1 LYNPAVTLP
10 LLWVSL
16 AFLSGI
22 VLNRFLRAPLAI
34 WLIIMLIPIIDAM
47 VLRRRFARLAS
58 LNVGLIAAVCIA
70 LLLGAM
76 RYQQTIHKI
85 TPADVSWYNDRK
97 YDVLITGTVT
107 DPPDYRDAYTN
118 LRLNVKQIDN
128 GKNIFNVS
136 GLLLAHVPINQTYE
150 YGDEIRLRGQ
160 LQTPPQDEDF
170 SYQDYLARQG
180 ILSYMPTSEATL
192 LPGNEGNPISRAIYS
207 FKDKAVDNIYR
218 LFPDPEASV
227 LASMLLGVNG
237 GLSDPIQQAFRDT
250 GTAYV
255 IAVSGFKISILAG
268 VFVTLFS
275 RIFGARRGWIFAVL
289 GIAFYTFLV
298 GANDAAVRAALMV
311 TLALFAEQ
319 IGRRTQG
326 LNTLAFVAA
335 LMALWNPL
343 VLWDAGFQISFFA
356 TLGLVLYMEPL
367 QRTTEKLLAR
377 YFPQWNAQQVIK
389 YVLYYFLLTLAV
401 QLTTIPIMAY
411 QFKQIP
417 FIALIANPSI
427 TPVQPIVMMLGGLAI
442 ILRLIFFP
450 LGQLA
455 AWIAWPLT
463 AYTIR
468 MVELFDRVPHGTIPL
483 GNFSPAFV
491 VLFFAALLPLT
502 FAGSRIKEFIAS
514 LYRRFKNLSAI
525 TILTAL
531 LICAILSWRV
541 VANTSDGKLHI
552 TFLDVGSADAVLI
565 QTPSGRHILINGGPS
580 ASSLSDALGE
590 RISLL
595 NRNLDWL
602 IIASTN
608 ENEVASLPRVLL
620 RYQPAN
626 VLWSGNSQASFS
638 SRQLTGWLAQQL
650 IPATAAKVGQT
661 LDLGSGVTLKVLDV
675 TPLGSTLLIEWNG
688 FSALLPIGENFD
700 TLDYLQN
707 GKTLGPV
714 TVLLLS
720 QSGYAPLTPHEW
732 IQNLNPQLVV
742 ISVAAGDQNGLPDQ
756 DTLDALTGY
765 SLLRTDRNGWIEVTT
780 DSRQMW
786 TATQK

>member
-1 LYNPAVTLP
+1 MSLP

-22 VLNRFLRAPLAI
+22 VLNRFLRAPLAV
-34 WLIIMLIPIIDAM
+34 WLIITLTPIIAALI
-47 VLRRRFARLAS
+47 LRRRFVRLAS
-58 LNVGLIAAVCIA
+58 LNVGLTAGVCIA
-70 LLLGAM
+70 VLLGAM

-97 YDVLITGTVT
+97 YDVLVTGSLT
-107 DPPDYRDAYTN
+107 DPADYRDAYTN

-128 GKNIFNVS
+128 GNKLFNVN

-192 LPGNEGNPISRAIYS
+192 LPGNDGNPISRAIYS

-237 GLSDPIQQAFRDT
+237 GLSGPIQQAFRDT

-275 RIFGARRGWIFAVL
+275 RIFGVRRGAVFAVL
-289 GIAFYTFLV
+289 GIVFYTFLV

-311 TLALFAEQ
+311 TFALFAEQ

-356 TLGLVLYMEPL
+356 TLGLILYMEPL
-367 QRTTEKLLAR
+367 QRTIENLLAR
-377 YFPQWNAQQVIK
+377 YFPQWNAQQVIA

-417 FIALIANPSI
+417 LIALIANPSI
-427 TPVQPIVMMLGGLAI
+427 TPAQPLVMMLGGLAI
-442 ILRLIFFP
+442 VLSFIVFS
-450 LGQLA
+450 LGQLV

-483 GNFSPAFV
+483 GNFSLAFV
-491 VLFFAALLPLT
+491 VLFYAVLLSLT

-514 LYRRFKNLSAI
+514 LYQRFKNLSAI
-525 TILTAL
+525 TILIAL

-565 QTPSGRHILINGGPS
+565 QTPGGRHVLINGGPT

-602 IIASTN
+602 IVASTN
-608 ENEVASLPRVLL
+608 ENDIASLPRVLL
-620 RYQPAN
+620 RYQPTN
-626 VLWSGNSQASFS
+626 VLWSGNQQASFS
-638 SRQLTGWLAQQL
+638 SIQLAGWLAQQS
-650 IPATAAKVGQT
+650 IPVTQAKVDQT

-675 TPLGSTLLIEWNG
+675 SSLGSTLLIEWNG
-688 FSALLPIGENFD
+688 FRALLPIGENFD
-700 TLDYLQN
+700 TLDNLQN
-707 GKTLGPV
+707 GKTIGPV

-720 QSGYAPLTPHEW
+720 QSGYAPLTPPEW
-732 IQNLNPQLVV
+732 IQNLRPRLVV

-756 DTLDALTGY
+756 DTLDTLNGY
-765 SLLRTDRNGWIEVTT
+765 SRLRTDRNGWIEVTT
-780 DSRQMW
+780 DGRQMW
-786 TATQK
+786 TVTQK

>member
-1 LYNPAVTLP
+1 MTLS

-16 AFLSGI
+16 AFLGGI
-22 VLNRFLRAPLAI
+22 VLNRFLRASLDV
-34 WLIIMLIPIIDAM
+34 WLIIILAPIITAM
-47 VLRRRFARLAS
+47 ILRRRVARLAS
-58 LNVGLIAAVCIA
+58 LNIWLIAALFIA
-70 LLLGAM
+70 LFLGAM

-85 TPADVSWYNDRK
+85 TPADVSWYNDRN
-97 YDVLITGTVT
+97 YEMLVTGTLI

-118 LRLNVKQIDN
+118 LRLNVTQINN
-128 GKNIFNVS
+128 GQKFFNVS
-136 GLLLAHVPINQTYE
+136 GLLLAHVPIDQIYE
-150 YGDEIRLRGQ
+150 YGDELRLRGQ

-180 ILSYMPTSEATL
+180 IFSYMPTSEATL
-192 LPGNEGNPISRAIYS
+192 LPGNDGNPISRAIYT
-207 FKDKAVDNIYR
+207 FKDKALDNIYR

-227 LASMLLGVNG
+227 LASMLLGING

-275 RIFGARRGWIFAVL
+275 RVFGVRRGTLLAVL

-311 TLALFAEQ
+311 TLALIAEQ

-356 TLGLVLYMEPL
+356 TLGLILYLEPL
-367 QRTTEKLLAR
+367 QRTTENLLAR
-377 YFPQWNAQQVIK
+377 YFPQWNAQEVIK

-401 QLTTIPIMAY
+401 QLTTLPIMAY

-417 FIALIANPSI
+417 LIALIANPSI
-427 TPVQPIVMMLGGLAI
+427 TPAQPAVMILGGSAI
-442 ILRLIFFP
+442 LLSLILFP

-455 AWIAWPLT
+455 AWFAWPLT

-468 MVELFDRVPHGTIPL
+468 IVELFERVPHGTIPL
-483 GNFSPAFV
+483 GNFSPAFI
-491 VLFFAALLPLT
+491 VLYFAVLLALT
-502 FAGSRIKEFIAS
+502 FAGSRIKEFFVS
-514 LYRRFKNLSAI
+514 LYQRYKSLSAI
-525 TILTAL
+525 TVLVAL
-531 LICAILSWRV
+531 LVCAVLSWRV

-552 TFLDVGSADAVLI
+552 TFLDVGSADAALI
-565 QTPSGRHILINGGPS
+565 QTPSGRHILINGGPT

-608 ENEVASLPRVLL
+608 ENEIASLPRVLL

-626 VLWSGNSQASFS
+626 VLWSGNQEASFS
-638 SRQLTGWLAQQL
+638 SRQLSGWLAQQS
-650 IPATAAKVGQT
+650 IPVTLTKAGQT
-661 LDLGSGVTLKVLDV
+661 LDLGSGAMLKVLDV
-675 TPLGSTLLIEWNG
+675 SPLGSTILIEWNG
-688 FSALLPIGENFD
+688 FRALLPIGENFD
-700 TLDYLQN
+700 TLTNLQN
-707 GKTLGPV
+707 GKTVGSV

-720 QSGYAPLTPHEW
+720 QSGYAPLTPPEW

-742 ISVAAGDQNGLPDQ
+742 LSVAAGDPSGLPDQ
-756 DTLDALTGY
+756 DTLDALTSY
-765 SLLRTDRNGWIEVTT
+765 SLLRTDRNGWIEIIT
-780 DSRQMW
+780 DGRQMW

>member
-1 LYNPAVTLP
+1 MALP

-16 AFLSGI
+16 AFISGI
-22 VLNRFLRAPLAI
+22 VLNRFLRAPLDV
-34 WLIIMLIPIIDAM
+34 WIIVTLTPIIVAM
-47 VLRRRFARLAS
+47 ILCRRVSRLAT
-58 LNVGLIAAVCIA
+58 LNVWLIAAVCIA
-70 LLLGAM
+70 LLLGAF
-76 RYQQTIHKI
+76 RYGQIIHKV
-85 TPADVSWYNDRK
+85 TSADVAWYNDRK
-97 YDVLITGTVT
+97 YDVLVTGTLI

-118 LRLNVKQIDN
+118 LRLNVSQINN
-128 GKNIFNVS
+128 GQKFFDVS
-136 GLLLAHVPINQTYE
+136 GLVLAHVPINQIYE
-150 YGDEIRLRGQ
+150 YGDEVRLRGQ

-180 ILSYMPTSEATL
+180 ILSYIPASEATL
-192 LPGNEGNPISRAIYS
+192 LPGNDGNPISRAIYS
-207 FKDKAVDNIYR
+207 FKDKALDHIYR

-227 LASMLLGVNG
+227 LAGMLLGVNG
-237 GLSDPIQQAFRDT
+237 GLSGPVQQAFRDT

-255 IAVSGFKISILAG
+255 IAVSGFKISLLAG

-275 RIFGARRGWIFAVL
+275 RVLGARRGWIFAVL

-311 TLALFAEQ
+311 TLALVAEQ

-356 TLGLVLYMEPL
+356 TLGLILYMEPL
-367 QRTTEKLLAR
+367 QKTTENLLTR

-417 FIALIANPSI
+417 LIALIANPSI
-427 TPVQPIVMMLGGLAI
+427 TPIQPVVMMLGGLAV
-442 ILRLIFFP
+442 ILSFIFFS
-450 LGQLA
+450 LGQLI

-468 MVELFDRVPHGTIPL
+468 MVELFDRVPHGTISL
-483 GNFSPAFV
+483 GNFSVAFV
-491 VLFFAALLPLT
+491 ALYFAVLLSLT
-502 FAGSRIKEFIAS
+502 FAGSRIKEFFAS
-514 LYRRFKNLSAI
+514 LYKRFTNLSAI
-525 TILTAL
+525 TILIAL
-531 LICAILSWRV
+531 LICAILSWRL

-565 QTPSGRHILINGGPS
+565 QTPSGRHILINGGPTT
-580 ASSLSDALGE
+580 SSLSDALGE
-590 RISLL
+590 KIPLL

-608 ENEVASLPRVLL
+608 EDEVSSLPRVLL

-626 VLWSGNSQASFS
+626 VLWSGNPQASFS
-638 SRQLTGWLAQQL
+638 SRQLAGWLTQQS
-650 IPATAAKVGQT
+650 IPVTTAKAGQT
-661 LDLGSGVTLKVLDV
+661 LDLGSGVTLKALDV
-675 TPLGSTLLIEWNG
+675 SPLGSTLLIEWNG
-688 FSALLPIGENFD
+688 FRALLPIGENFD
-700 TLDYLQN
+700 TLTNLQN
-707 GKTLGPV
+707 GKSVGPV

-720 QSGYAPLTPHEW
+720 QSGYAPLTPPEW
-732 IQNLNPQLVV
+732 IQNLNPQLTV
-742 ISVAAGDQNGLPDQ
+742 ISVAAADQNGLPDQ

-765 SLLRTDRNGWIEVTT
+765 SLLRTDRNGWIEITT
-780 DSRQMW
+780 NGRQMW

>member
-1 LYNPAVTLP
+1 MTLS

-16 AFLSGI
+16 AFLGGI
-22 VLNRFLRAPLAI
+22 VLNRFLRASLDV
-34 WLIIMLIPIIDAM
+34 WLIIILAPIITAM
-47 VLRRRFARLAS
+47 ILRRRVARLAS
-58 LNVGLIAAVCIA
+58 LNIWLIAALFIA
-70 LLLGAM
+70 LFLGAM

-85 TPADVSWYNDRK
+85 TLADVSWYNDRN
-97 YDVLITGTVT
+97 YEMLVTGTLI

-118 LRLNVKQIDN
+118 LRLNVTQINN
-128 GKNIFNVS
+128 GQKFFNVS
-136 GLLLAHVPINQTYE
+136 GLLLAHVPIDQIYE
-150 YGDEIRLRGQ
+150 YGDELRLRGQ

-192 LPGNEGNPISRAIYS
+192 LPGNDGNPISRAIYT
-207 FKDKAVDNIYR
+207 FKDKALDNIYR

-227 LASMLLGVNG
+227 LASMLLGING

-275 RIFGARRGWIFAVL
+275 RVFGVRRGTLLAVL

-311 TLALFAEQ
+311 TLALIAEQ

-356 TLGLVLYMEPL
+356 TLGLILYLEPL
-367 QRTTEKLLAR
+367 QRTTENLLAR
-377 YFPQWNAQQVIK
+377 YFPQWNAQEVIK

-401 QLTTIPIMAY
+401 QLTTLPIMAY

-417 FIALIANPSI
+417 LIALIANPSI
-427 TPVQPIVMMLGGLAI
+427 TPAQPAVMILGGSAI
-442 ILRLIFFP
+442 LLSLILFP

-455 AWIAWPLT
+455 AWFAWPLT

-468 MVELFDRVPHGTIPL
+468 IVELFERVPHGTIPL
-483 GNFSPAFV
+483 GNFSPAFI
-491 VLFFAALLPLT
+491 VLYFAVLLALT
-502 FAGSRIKEFIAS
+502 FAGSRIKEFFVS
-514 LYRRFKNLSAI
+514 LYQRYKSLSAI
-525 TILTAL
+525 TVLVAL
-531 LICAILSWRV
+531 LVCAVLSWRV

-552 TFLDVGSADAVLI
+552 AFLDVGSADAALI
-565 QTPSGRHILINGGPS
+565 QTPSGRHILINGGPT

-608 ENEVASLPRVLL
+608 ENEIASLPRVLL

-626 VLWSGNSQASFS
+626 VLWSGNQEASFS
-638 SRQLTGWLAQQL
+638 SRQLSGWLAQQS
-650 IPATAAKVGQT
+650 IPVTLTKAGQT
-661 LDLGSGVTLKVLDV
+661 LDLGSGAMLKVLDV
-675 TPLGSTLLIEWNG
+675 SPLGSTILIEWNG
-688 FSALLPIGENFD
+688 FRALLPIGENFD
-700 TLDYLQN
+700 TLTNLQN
-707 GKTLGPV
+707 GKTVGSV

-720 QSGYAPLTPHEW
+720 QSGYAPLTPPEW

-742 ISVAAGDQNGLPDQ
+742 LSVAAGDPSGLPDQ
-756 DTLDALTGY
+756 DTLDALTSY
-765 SLLRTDRNGWIEVTT
+765 SLLRTDRNGWIEIIT
-780 DSRQMW
+780 DGRQMW

>member
-1 LYNPAVTLP
+1 MTLS

-16 AFLSGI
+16 AFLGGI
-22 VLNRFLRAPLAI
+22 VLNRFLRASLDVWLIIILAPIITAMILRRRVARLALLNI
-34 WLIIMLIPIIDAM
+34 WLI
-47 VLRRRFARLAS
+47 
-58 LNVGLIAAVCIA
+58 AALFIA
-70 LLLGAM
+70 LFLGAM

-85 TPADVSWYNDRK
+85 TPADVSWYNDRN
-97 YDVLITGTVT
+97 YEMLVTGTLI

-118 LRLNVKQIDN
+118 LRLNVTQINN
-128 GKNIFNVS
+128 GQKFFNVS
-136 GLLLAHVPINQTYE
+136 GLLLAHVPIDQIYE
-150 YGDEIRLRGQ
+150 YGDELRLRGQ

-192 LPGNEGNPISRAIYS
+192 LPGNDGNPISRAIYT
-207 FKDKAVDNIYR
+207 FKDKALDNIYR

-227 LASMLLGVNG
+227 LASMLLGING

-275 RIFGARRGWIFAVL
+275 RVFGVRRGTLLAVL

-311 TLALFAEQ
+311 TLALIAEQ

-356 TLGLVLYMEPL
+356 TLGLILYLEPL
-367 QRTTEKLLAR
+367 QRTTENLLAR
-377 YFPQWNAQQVIK
+377 YFPQWNAQEVIK

-401 QLTTIPIMAY
+401 QLTTLPIMAY

-417 FIALIANPSI
+417 LIALIANPSI
-427 TPVQPIVMMLGGLAI
+427 TPAQPAVMILGGSAI
-442 ILRLIFFP
+442 LLSLILFP

-455 AWIAWPLT
+455 AWFAWPLT

-468 MVELFDRVPHGTIPL
+468 IVELFERVPHGTIPL
-483 GNFSPAFV
+483 GNFSPAFI
-491 VLFFAALLPLT
+491 VLYFAVLLALT
-502 FAGSRIKEFIAS
+502 FAGSRIKEFFVS
-514 LYRRFKNLSAI
+514 LYQRYKSLSAI
-525 TILTAL
+525 TVLVAL
-531 LICAILSWRV
+531 LVCAVLSWRV

-552 TFLDVGSADAVLI
+552 TFLDVGSADAALI
-565 QTPSGRHILINGGPS
+565 QTPSGRHILINGGPT

-608 ENEVASLPRVLL
+608 ENEIASLPRVLL

-626 VLWSGNSQASFS
+626 VLWSGNQEASFS
-638 SRQLTGWLAQQL
+638 SRQLSGWLAQQS
-650 IPATAAKVGQT
+650 IPVTLTKAGQT
-661 LDLGSGVTLKVLDV
+661 LDLGSGAMLKVLDV
-675 TPLGSTLLIEWNG
+675 SPLGSTILIEWNG
-688 FSALLPIGENFD
+688 FRALLPIGENFD
-700 TLDYLQN
+700 TLTNLQN
-707 GKTLGPV
+707 GKTVGSV

-720 QSGYAPLTPHEW
+720 QSGYAPLTPPEW

-742 ISVAAGDQNGLPDQ
+742 LSVAAGDPSGLPDQ
-756 DTLDALTGY
+756 DTLDALTSY
-765 SLLRTDRNGWIEVTT
+765 SLLRTDRNGWIEIIT
-780 DSRQMW
+780 DGRQMW

>member
-1 LYNPAVTLP
+1 MTLP

-22 VLNRFLRAPLAI
+22 ALNRFLRAPLDI
-34 WLIIMLIPIIDAM
+34 WLIITLTPIIVAM
-47 VLRRRFARLAS
+47 ILRRRVARLAS
-58 LNVGLIAAVCIA
+58 LNAGLIAAVCIA
-70 LLLGAM
+70 LLLGAF
-76 RYQQTIHKI
+76 RYGQTIHKI
-85 TPADVSWYNDRK
+85 TPSDVAWYNDHP
-97 YDVLITGTVT
+97 YNVMVAGTLI

-118 LRLNVKQIDN
+118 LRLNVTQINN
-128 GKNIFNVS
+128 GQKNFNVN
-136 GLLLAHVPINQTYE
+136 GLLLAHVPINQIYE
-150 YGDEIRLRGQ
+150 YGDEVRLRGQ

-180 ILSYMPTSEATL
+180 ILSYMPASEATL
-192 LPGNEGNPISRAIYS
+192 LPGNDGNPISRAIYA
-207 FKDKAVDNIYR
+207 FKDNALDHIYR

-227 LASMLLGVNG
+227 LAGMLLGVNG
-237 GLSDPIQQAFRDT
+237 GLSNPIQQAFRDT

-268 VFVTLFS
+268 IFMTLFS
-275 RIFGARRGWIFAVL
+275 RLFGARRGVILAVL
-289 GIAFYTFLV
+289 GTAFYTFLV

-311 TLALFAEQ
+311 TLALVAEQ

-326 LNTLAFVAA
+326 LNTLVFVAA

-356 TLGLVLYMEPL
+356 TLGLILYMEPL
-367 QRTTEKLLAR
+367 QRATENLLAR

-401 QLTTIPIMAY
+401 QLTTLPIMAY

-417 FIALIANPSI
+417 LIALIANPSV
-427 TPVQPIVMMLGGLAI
+427 TPAQPAGMILSGLAV
-442 ILRLIFFP
+442 ILSLVFFP

-468 MVELFDRVPHGTIPL
+468 VVELFDRVPHGTIPL
-483 GNFSPAFV
+483 GNFSLSFII
-491 VLFFAALLPLT
+491 LYFAALLALT
-502 FAGSRIKEFIAS
+502 FAGSRIKEFFSS
-514 LYRRFKNLSAI
+514 LYKRFTNLSAA
-525 TILTAL
+525 TILIAL
-531 LICAILSWRV
+531 LICAILSWRL

-565 QTPSGRHILINGGPS
+565 QTPSGRHILINGGPT

-590 RISLL
+590 RIPLL

-608 ENEVASLPRVLL
+608 EDEVSSLPRVLL
-620 RYQPAN
+620 RYQPEN
-626 VLWSGNSQASFS
+626 VLWSGNLQASFS
-638 SRQLTGWLAQQL
+638 SRQLAGWLSQQSIPVTTAQ
-650 IPATAAKVGQT
+650 AGQT
-661 LDLGSGVTLKVLDV
+661 LDLGSGVALKVLDV
-675 TPLGSTLLIEWNG
+675 SPLGSTLLIEWNG
-688 FSALLPIGENFD
+688 FRALLPIGENFD
-700 TLDYLQN
+700 TLTNLQN
-707 GKTLGPV
+707 GKSVGPV

-720 QSGYAPLTPHEW
+720 QSGYAPLTPPEW
-732 IQNLNPQLVV
+732 IQNLNPQLTV

-756 DTLDALTGY
+756 DTLDVITGH
-765 SLLRTDRNGWIEVTT
+765 SLLRTDRNGWIEVAT

-786 TATQK
+786 TTAQK

>member
-1 LYNPAVTLP
+1 
-10 LLWVSL
+10 
-16 AFLSGI
+16 
-22 VLNRFLRAPLAI
+22 
-34 WLIIMLIPIIDAM
+34 M
-47 VLRRRFARLAS
+47 AS
-58 LNVGLIAAVCIA
+58 LNVWLIAAVCMA
-70 LLLGAM
+70 FLLGAF
-76 RYQQTIHKI
+76 RYGQTIHKI
-85 TPADVSWYNDRK
+85 TSADVSWYNDRN
-97 YDVLITGTVT
+97 YEMLVTGTLI

-118 LRLNVKQIDN
+118 LKLNVTQINN
-128 GKNIFNVS
+128 GQKFFNVS
-136 GLLLAHVPINQTYE
+136 GLLLAHVPINQIYE
-150 YGDEIRLRGQ
+150 YGDEVRLRGQ

-180 ILSYMPTSEATL
+180 ILSYMPVSEATL
-192 LPGNEGNPISRAIYS
+192 LPGNDGNPISRAIYS
-207 FKDKAVDNIYR
+207 FKDTALDAIYR

-237 GLSDPIQQAFRDT
+237 GLSDPVQQAFRDT

-268 VFVTLFS
+268 VFVILFS
-275 RIFGARRGWIFAVL
+275 RIFGTRRGTLLAIL

-298 GANDAAVRAALMV
+298 GANDASVRAALMV
-311 TLALFAEQ
+311 TLALIAEQ

-356 TLGLVLYMEPL
+356 TLGLILYMEPL
-367 QRTTEKLLAR
+367 QRTTENLLVR

-401 QLTTIPIMAY
+401 QLTTLPIMAY

-417 FIALIANPSI
+417 LIALIANPSI
-427 TPVQPIVMMLGGLAI
+427 TPAQPIVMILGGSAI
-442 ILRLIFFP
+442 ILSLIFFP

-468 MVELFDRVPHGTIPL
+468 IVELLGRVPHGTIPL
-483 GNFSPAFV
+483 GNFSVAFII
-491 VLFFAALLPLT
+491 LYFAALLSLT
-502 FAGSRIKEFIAS
+502 FAGSRIKEFFVS
-514 LYRRFKNLSAI
+514 LYKRFTNLSAV
-525 TILTAL
+525 TILIAL
-531 LICAILSWRV
+531 LICAILSWRL

-565 QTPSGRHILINGGPS
+565 QTPSGRHILINGGPT

-590 RISLL
+590 RISPL

-608 ENEVASLPRVLL
+608 ENEVSSLPRVLL
-620 RYQPAN
+620 RYQPEN
-626 VLWSGNSQASFS
+626 ILWSGNSQASFS
-638 SRQLTGWLAQQL
+638 SRQLSGWLDQQS
-650 IPATAAKVGQT
+650 IPVTSAKVGQA

-675 TPLGSTLLIEWNG
+675 SPLGSTLLIEWNG
-688 FSALLPIGENFD
+688 FRALLPIGENFD
-700 TLDYLQN
+700 TLTNLQN
-707 GKTLGPV
+707 GKTVGPV
-714 TVLLLS
+714 TVLLLP
-720 QSGYAPLTPHEW
+720 QSGYAPLTPPKW
-732 IQNLNPQLVV
+732 IQKFE
-742 ISVAAGDQNGLPDQ
+742 
-756 DTLDALTGY
+756 LT
-765 SLLRTDRNGWIEVTT
+765 TDRNQCRRRRSKRFAG
-780 DSRQMW
+780 SRYAGCVIRLLSASNGSERLDRSHNRWQANVDGHTKM
-786 TATQK
+786 KGPIG

>member
-1 LYNPAVTLP
+1 MTLP
-10 LLWVSL
+10 LFWVSL

-22 VLNRFLRAPLAI
+22 FLNRFLRAPLDV
-34 WLIIMLIPIIDAM
+34 WLIITLTPIIVALI
-47 VLRRRFARLAS
+47 LRRRVARLAS
-58 LNVGLIAAVCIA
+58 PNVWLIAAAGIA

-97 YDVLITGTVT
+97 YDVLVTGSLT
-107 DPPDYRDAYTN
+107 DPADYRDAYTN

-128 GKNIFNVS
+128 GQKNFNVS
-136 GLLLAHVPINQTYE
+136 GLLLAHVPINQTYK

-160 LQTPPQDEDF
+160 LQTPPQDDDF

-180 ILSYMPTSEATL
+180 ILSYMPTSDATL
-192 LPGNEGNPISRAIYS
+192 LPGNDGNQISLAIYS
-207 FKDKAVDNIYR
+207 FKDKAVDHIYR

-237 GLSDPIQQAFRDT
+237 GLSNPIQQAFRDT

-255 IAVSGFKISILAG
+255 IAVSGFEISILAG
-268 VFVTLFS
+268 VFVTLFG
-275 RIFGARRGWIFAVL
+275 RILGARRGWIFAVF

-298 GANDAAVRAALMV
+298 GANDAAVRTALMV

-326 LNTLAFVAA
+326 LNTLALVAA

-356 TLGLVLYMEPL
+356 TLGLILYMEPL
-367 QRTTEKLLAR
+367 QQTTENLLAR

-401 QLTTIPIMAY
+401 QLTTLPIMAY

-417 FIALIANPSI
+417 LIALIANPSI
-427 TPVQPIVMMLGGLAI
+427 TPAQPAVMILGGLAI
-442 ILRLIFFP
+442 ILSFIVFSF
-450 LGQLA
+450 GQLV

-468 MVELFDRVPHGTIPL
+468 MVELFERVPHGTIPL
-483 GNFSPAFV
+483 GNFSLAFIILFYA
-491 VLFFAALLPLT
+491 VLLSLT

-514 LYRRFKNLSAI
+514 LYRKYTNLSPI
-525 TILTAL
+525 TILIVL
-531 LICAILSWRV
+531 LIVAILSWRV

-552 TFLDVGSADAVLI
+552 TFLNVGSADAVLI
-565 QTPSGRHILINGGPS
+565 QTPSGRHILINGGPT

-608 ENEVASLPRVLL
+608 ENDVAFLPRVLL

-626 VLWSGNSQASFS
+626 VLWSGNQEASFHRVS
-638 SRQLTGWLAQQL
+638 WPDGWTDNPYPLRQRKWDKRLMWA
-650 IPATAAKVGQT
+650 
-661 LDLGSGVTLKVLDV
+661 
-675 TPLGSTLLIEWNG
+675 
-688 FSALLPIGENFD
+688 
-700 TLDYLQN
+700 
-707 GKTLGPV
+707 
-714 TVLLLS
+714 
-720 QSGYAPLTPHEW
+720 
-732 IQNLNPQLVV
+732 
-742 ISVAAGDQNGLPDQ
+742 VA
-756 DTLDALTGY
+756 
-765 SLLRTDRNGWIEVTT
+765 
-780 DSRQMW
+780 
-786 TATQK
+786 

>member
-1 LYNPAVTLP
+1 MTLP

-22 VLNRFLRAPLAI
+22 VLNRFLRTPLAL
-34 WLIIMLIPIIDAM
+34 WLIIALIPIIAALI
-47 VLRRRFARLAS
+47 LRRRIARLAS
-58 LNVGLIAAVCIA
+58 LNVWLIAAVCVA
-70 LLLGAM
+70 VLLGAM
-76 RYQQTIHKI
+76 RYQQTIRKI

-97 YDVLITGTVT
+97 YDVLVTGSLT
-107 DPPDYRDAYTN
+107 DPADYRDAYTN

-128 GKNIFNVS
+128 GNKLFNVS
-136 GLLLAHVPINQTYE
+136 GLLLAHAPINQIYE
-150 YGDEIRLRGQ
+150 YRDEIRLRGQ

-192 LPGNEGNPISRAIYS
+192 LPGNDGNPISRAIYA
-207 FKDKAVDNIYR
+207 FKDKAVDHIYR

-237 GLSDPIQQAFRDT
+237 GLSAPIQQAFRDT

-289 GIAFYTFLV
+289 GIALYTFLV

-356 TLGLVLYMEPL
+356 TLGLILYMEPL
-367 QRTTEKLLAR
+367 QRTTENLLTH
-377 YFPQWNAQQVIK
+377 YFPEWNAQQAIK

-417 FIALIANPSI
+417 LIALVASPSI
-427 TPVQPIVMMLGGLAI
+427 TPAQPAVMILGGLAVV
-442 ILRLIFFP
+442 LSLIWIS
-450 LGQLA
+450 LGQFI

-468 MVELFDRVPHGTIPL
+468 MVELFERVPHGTIPL
-483 GNFSPAFV
+483 GNLSLAFV
-491 VLFFAALLPLT
+491 ILFSVLHE
-502 FAGSRIKEFIAS
+502 S
-514 LYRRFKNLSAI
+514 
-525 TILTAL
+525 
-531 LICAILSWRV
+531 
-541 VANTSDGKLHI
+541 
-552 TFLDVGSADAVLI
+552 
-565 QTPSGRHILINGGPS
+565 
-580 ASSLSDALGE
+580 
-590 RISLL
+590 
-595 NRNLDWL
+595 
-602 IIASTN
+602 
-608 ENEVASLPRVLL
+608 
-620 RYQPAN
+620 
-626 VLWSGNSQASFS
+626 
-638 SRQLTGWLAQQL
+638 
-650 IPATAAKVGQT
+650 
-661 LDLGSGVTLKVLDV
+661 VTQ
-675 TPLGSTLLIEWNG
+675 G
-688 FSALLPIGENFD
+688 
-700 TLDYLQN
+700 
-707 GKTLGPV
+707 
-714 TVLLLS
+714 
-720 QSGYAPLTPHEW
+720 
-732 IQNLNPQLVV
+732 
-742 ISVAAGDQNGLPDQ
+742 
-756 DTLDALTGY
+756 
-765 SLLRTDRNGWIEVTT
+765 
-780 DSRQMW
+780 
-786 TATQK
+786 